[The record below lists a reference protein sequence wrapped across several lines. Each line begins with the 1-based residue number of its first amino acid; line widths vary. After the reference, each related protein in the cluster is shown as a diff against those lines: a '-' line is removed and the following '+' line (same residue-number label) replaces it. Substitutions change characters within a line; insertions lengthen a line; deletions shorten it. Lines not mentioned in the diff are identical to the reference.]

1 MPNREPVA
9 SLLGGKYRILDRLG
23 GGGLG
28 DVYRGEHTSTARPVA
43 VKILRPDLATEKALV
58 SRFFQEAQAVNKI
71 RHPNI
76 VDILDAGMSEG
87 TAFVAMECL
96 SGEASSSALA
106 RLGKLSFQAVVAIGV
121 EVLDALDAAHRAG
134 VVHRDL
140 KPENVF
146 LHRPM
151 ADVPVTV
158 KVLDF
163 AADRLYAASSAGPRL
178 HVPIAMGTT
187 DYVSP
192 EQAVGD
198 AVTDGRTDIFSL
210 AIVLFEL
217 LTGQRPFRAATA
229 VATAYR
235 VVHAPQPTFAEV
247 GLPAH
252 PMLEAIIGKALSKRP
267 ADRYATAA
275 DFARELLR
283 AAPDPR
289 RRAQA
294 LQEVLGDPAS
304 GTLPAHSPSTAP
316 RPASSP
322 PLSSAPPYHRSSVS
336 ALRISLSSRPPDFGS
351 GFPPEATDARSSS
364 VAPPPSESMRS
375 SRPSSG
381 RERATSAPPAMAGAT
396 NCHVRGHVL
405 RAADHFILGAHGA
418 TVRDRILARLPARY
432 SDDFRH
438 GSITGVVLYD
448 LDVFDAYAGAA
459 NAIVLGNEPNRWREI
474 GRGSVEGEL
483 ASLMR
488 TMRTLSRSADEAAL
502 FRRCLAIWSRFTDFG
517 AWTTDLKREGEVV
530 VHVSDLGP
538 APLTLRQ
545 WLVGV
550 VEQTLRHAGHTG
562 TTVAMRA
569 GEAPRTPEL
578 DLLIHLR

>member
-1 MPNREPVA
+1 MPNRESVT

-28 DVYRGEHTSTARPVA
+28 DVYRAEQTATGRA
-43 VKILRPDLATEKALV
+43 AAIKILRSDFASEKELV

-76 VDILDAGMSEG
+76 VDLLEAGMSEG
-87 TAFVAMECL
+87 TAFLAMEYL

-106 RLGKLSFQAVVAIGV
+106 RLGRLSFQAVAAIGV
-121 EVLDALDAAHRAG
+121 AVLDALDAAHRAG
-134 VVHRDL
+134 IVHRDL
-140 KPENVF
+140 KPDNVF

-151 ADVPVTV
+151 ADVPVVV

-163 AADRLYAASSAGPRL
+163 GADRLYGSTSSTLRL
-178 HVPIAMGTT
+178 PLALGTT

-192 EQAVGD
+192 EQALGD

-210 AIVLFEL
+210 GAVMFEL
-217 LTGQRPFRAATA
+217 LTGQPPFRAATA

-235 VVHAPQPTFAEV
+235 VAHSPPPTFAEV

-252 PMLEAIIGKALSKRP
+252 PMLESIIGKALSKRP
-267 ADRYATAA
+267 ADRYPTAA

-283 AAPDPR
+283 AAPDAQ
-289 RRAQA
+289 RRAQS
-294 LQEVLGDPAS
+294 LQEVLGNHAS
-304 GTLPAHSPSTAP
+304 GTLPTAHPSSPP
-316 RPASSP
+316 GPASSP
-322 PLSSAPPYHRSSVS
+322 RFSSAPPYRPSVS
-336 ALRISLSSRPPDFGS
+336 AMRIAVTTRPPDF
-351 GFPPEATDARSSS
+351 ATDPGEARSASTS
-364 VAPPPSESMRS
+364 PPASESLRA

-381 RERATSAPPAMAGAT
+381 RERITTMPPAMPAS
-396 NCHVRGHVL
+396 NFCHVRGHVL
-405 RAADHFILGAHGA
+405 RATDYYILATYGP

-448 LDVFDAYAGAA
+448 LDVFEAYAVAA
-459 NAIVLGNEPNRWREI
+459 NAIVLGNEVTRWREI
-474 GRGSVEGEL
+474 GRGCAEGEL
-483 ASLMR
+483 SSLMR
-488 TMRTLSRSADEAAL
+488 TISRPSDEAAL
-502 FRRCLAIWSRFTDFG
+502 FRRCHAIWSRLLDFG
-517 AWTTDLKREGEVV
+517 VWTAELKREGEAV
-530 VHVSDLGP
+530 VHVSDLAP

-550 VEQTLRHAGHTG
+550 VEQTLRRAGHAG

-569 GEAPRTPEL
+569 GDGPRTSEL
-578 DLLIHLR
+578 DLLIYLR